1 MISEEAAKKEV
12 RARVIRTGRKWK
24 SEVWDALSTE
34 AKSVRD
40 QDLIKDVVYDYIN
53 AYDFDERVNDARRKK
68 PGGAI
73 PKVVPPDNRT
83 RAVEK
88 IAALEAARLHDV
100 QAFRKDVLK
109 GKLLGNVESAA
120 KWIQRQSKKEGLPEG
135 WSEGATLYKPQDRAF
150 TVGDNRSTLVFYTV
164 LKGTGPDILWP
175 YEMAPIKPDGI
186 LGRLKSVAVRLTAP
200 FPVSLA
206 SFPAWGEQWAT
217 TFILTGCVPPIN
229 RGLVS
234 TFESGNLPPTGRI
247 QLNVDPRLSP
257 REVAELFAEARK
269 RMLGES
275 FRDKSISD
283 KHLELAVFAA
293 EHCRGSE
300 VDASWDSLRLTWNE
314 IISTEHSDWIYEGV
328 ETWNF
333 SKDVLRAWERVSGL
347 KLNKPKFK
355 GRPKK

>member
-88 IAALEAARLHDV
+88 IAALEAARLPDV

-135 WSEGATLYKPQDRAF
+135 WLETKISFFHHVPPNHAF
-150 TVGDNRSTLVFYTV
+150 TLGDNGSDSLIFVTV
-164 LKGTGPDILWP
+164 LKLDNLEVLSPHGWT
-175 YEMAPIKPDGI
+175 PIKPDGI
-186 LGRLKSVAVRLTAP
+186 LGRLKSVAVWL
-200 FPVSLA
+200 SA

-229 RGLVS
+229 RGHVS